1 MKNAMNPDTFI
12 QLTDSLKSL
21 YMKTAEKLKGSDRRQ
36 FMAEVVKGLGI
47 GGQTLA
53 ERELGWNRRTIRKG
67 MQELLSGQPILDG
80 YERSGRKRIE
90 TKLPNLLADIRG
102 IVDPQTQTDP
112 SFKSTRLYTRIS
124 AAEVRRQLIAQK
136 GYQDEE
142 LPSVETIRCRLNE
155 MGYTLKRVVKAKPQK
170 RIPETDA
177 IFEQMHQV
185 NQQADADPH
194 TLRISID
201 AKVAVKVGEFDRGG
215 TTRIPTVAVDHDFDA
230 TASLTPY
237 GIFLPEFNQLY
248 LFFVGSKLTADCIVD
263 IIEQWWEQVKDQ
275 FAHIR
280 KLVINQDNG
289 PENHSR
295 RTQFM
300 HRIVAFAH
308 QSQLNLQL
316 AYYPPY
322 HSKYNP
328 VERTFG
334 WLEQHWNGSLLD
346 SVDTVLHFA
355 QTLTFKGMHPV
366 VTLVE
371 KVYETGVKLTQQAMA
386 ELEQQIQRLPNLPKW
401 FVEITGKST

>member
-1 MKNAMNPDTFI
+1 
-12 QLTDSLKSL
+12 
-21 YMKTAEKLKGSDRRQ
+21 
-36 FMAEVVKGLGI
+36 
-47 GGQTLA
+47 
-53 ERELGWNRRTIRKG
+53 
-67 MQELLSGQPILDG
+67 
-80 YERSGRKRIE
+80 
-90 TKLPNLLADIRG
+90 
-102 IVDPQTQTDP
+102 
-112 SFKSTRLYTRIS
+112 
-124 AAEVRRQLIAQK
+124 
-136 GYQDEE
+136 
-142 LPSVETIRCRLNE
+142 
-155 MGYTLKRVVKAKPQK
+155 
-170 RIPETDA
+170 
-177 IFEQMHQV
+177 
-185 NQQADADPH
+185 
-194 TLRISID
+194 
-201 AKVAVKVGEFDRGG
+201 
-215 TTRIPTVAVDHDFDA
+215 
-230 TASLTPY
+230 
-237 GIFLPEFNQLY
+237 

>member
-1 MKNAMNPDTFI
+1 MSPVTLI

-21 YMKTAEKLKGSDRRQ
+21 YIKTAEKLKGSDRRQ
-36 FMAEVVKGLGI
+36 FMAEVVKGFGL

-67 MQELLSGQPILDG
+67 MKELLSGQPIIDG
-80 YERSGRKRIE
+80 YERSGRKRVE
-90 TKLPNLLADIRG
+90 TKLPNLLEDIRA

-142 LPSVETIRCRLNE
+142 LPSTETIRCRLNE
-155 MGYTLKRVVKAKPQK
+155 MGYTVKRVIKAKPQK
-170 RIPETDA
+170 RIPETEA
-177 IFEQMHQV
+177 IFEQIHQV
-185 NQQADADPH
+185 NQQADAEPQ
-194 TLRISID
+194 TLRISVD

-215 TTRIPTVAVDHDFDA
+215 TTRMPTVAVDHDFAA
-230 TASLTPY
+230 TATLTPY

-248 LFFVGSKLTADCIVD
+248 LFFVSSKLTADCIVD

-308 QSQLNLQL
+308 HTQLKLQL

-346 SVDTVLHFA
+346 TVDTVLHFA
-355 QTLTFKGMHPV
+355 QNLTFKGIHPV

-371 KVYETGVKLTQQAMA
+371 KGYETGVKLTQQAMA
-386 ELEQQIQRLPNLPKW
+386 KLEQQIQRLPNLPKW
-401 FVEITGKST
+401 FVEITGK